1 MLDWLQ
7 IHVVIHSD
15 KDYDF
20 LALLAAPDVVD
31 PVVWGLLLAAFD
43 GGG

>member
-1 MLDWLQ
+1 MSSVGLVTDTCR
-7 IHVVIHSD
+7 D

-20 LALLAAPDVVD
+20 LALLAAPGVVD

-43 GGG
+43 GDG